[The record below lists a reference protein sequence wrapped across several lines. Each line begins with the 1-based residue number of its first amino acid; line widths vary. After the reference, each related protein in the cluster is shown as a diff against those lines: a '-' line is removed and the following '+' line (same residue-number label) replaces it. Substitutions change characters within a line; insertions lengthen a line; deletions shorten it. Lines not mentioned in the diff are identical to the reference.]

1 LIVGDHHNMGTVLK
15 GHSIRKVENHIKE
28 GRSKLGR
35 KHMLECNGYL
45 QHLMFYVAFPFN
57 SCKEN
62 SIK

>member
-1 LIVGDHHNMGTVLK
+1 MGTVLK